1 MFKSVE
7 ELAAAIDFTMLRP
20 DLTEQQVIENCQ
32 HARQAGFA
40 SVTVRPSDIDAA
52 VRALAS
58 SSTRPGTVAGF
69 PHGDSTTATKLY
81 EVRELLRRGAREID
95 AVVNIAKL
103 LSRQFQ
109 YVESEIQQISESCRK
124 EGAISKIIFENC
136 YLTEEL
142 KIILCRICS
151 RAEVNLVVT
160 STNFSPGGYTLPDL
174 TLMRKYLP
182 EDTGIKAGSGV
193 RSLDEAVA
201 VIETGCTRIGLTQP
215 ARIVEEFQ
223 ARLEVPAPE
232 ALPT

>member
-1 MFKSVE
+1 VFKSVE
-7 ELAAAIDFTMLRP
+7 ELAALIDFTMLRP

-32 HARQAGFA
+32 YARQAGFA

-52 VRALAS
+52 VRALAD

-124 EGAISKIIFENC
+124 EGGVSKVIFENC
-136 YLTEEL
+136 YLSDEL

-160 STNFSPGGYTLPDL
+160 STNFSPGGYAHWKRRFPWWKT
-174 TLMRKYLP
+174 
-182 EDTGIKAGSGV
+182 A
-193 RSLDEAVA
+193 
-201 VIETGCTRIGLTQP
+201 
-215 ARIVEEFQ
+215 ARV
-223 ARLEVPAPE
+223 LV
-232 ALPT
+232 